1 MNCYYAHNGQKKAKK
16 ELQVIIFKP
25 KKKKKEDDSFNKD
38 GELSKINKSFEMI
51 GSEFNSDIHIKR
63 PIIFS
68 KKNEFKKDLND
79 ISTKKSKTL
88 KNLEIIKK
96 DLENNVQKDV
106 VNKQKISK
114 NYMENNDVNSNNNI
128 AKFNNV
134 NNPINIELIKELT
147 IDSYTDYAL
156 DNTFLVFTSIDSIF
170 YLIYANSKRS
180 IISFNLSDNK
190 KINEIKKAHNRDITN
205 FRHFLDK
212 INKRDLIISISLSDN
227 NLKLWNISN
236 YDCLLNIEN
245 VNKTGRLFSACL
257 FSSNNNNYIL
267 TSNAYG
273 NNLESIKVF
282 DFNGNKIKEINDS
295 KDSIYFI
302 DVYKENQSSD
312 IYILT
317 GNNGYTKSYNYLNN
331 STYHKYWD
339 NDNNR
344 HCSIIINNNN
354 SIVKMIESSFDGYLR
369 IWDFHLGIL
378 LKKIKICDNDW
389 LFGICLW
396 DDDNLFV
403 GCGDKTIKL
412 VELKSG
418 LITNHLSGNKNKVLT
433 IKAIEHPKYGK
444 CLISQGYEKDQI
456 KLLINKNLYMN

>member
-1 MNCYYAHNGQKKAKK
+1 MNCYYAHNEKKNTKK
-16 ELQVIIFKP
+16 EVQVIIFKP
-25 KKKKKEDDSFNKD
+25 VKKKKEDDNEE
-38 GELSKINKSFEMI
+38 GNLSKINKSFEMI
-51 GSEFNSDIHIKR
+51 KSEFNSDNQINR

-68 KKNEFKKDLND
+68 NKNVFNKDLKD

-96 DLENNVQKDV
+96 DLENTEKVNA
-106 VNKQKISK
+106 NKQKISQ
-114 NYMENNDVNSNNNI
+114 NYMGSNFVNSNNNI
-128 AKFNNV
+128 AKLNLV

-147 IDSYTDYAL
+147 IDSYTDYTL
-156 DNTFLVFTSIDSIF
+156 DNTFLVFISIDDIF
-170 YLIYANSKRS
+170 YIIYTNIKRS

-205 FRHFLDK
+205 FRHFFDK

-227 NLKLWNISN
+227 NLKLWDISN

-245 VNKTGRLFSACL
+245 VNKTGRLFSAC
-257 FSSNNNNYIL
+257 FFCSNNNNYIL
-267 TSNAYG
+267 TSSAYC

-295 KDSIYFI
+295 KDSVYFI
-302 DVYKENQSSD
+302 DVYKENHSSN
-312 IYILT
+312 IYILS

-331 STYHKYWD
+331 STYHKYSD

-344 HCSIIINNNN
+344 HCSIIINKNNG
-354 SIVKMIESSFDGYLR
+354 IVKMIESSFDGHLR
-369 IWDFHLGIL
+369 IWDFHGGIL

-396 DDDNLFV
+396 DDDCLFV

-412 VELKSG
+412 VDLKSG
-418 LITNHLSGNKNKVLT
+418 LITRHLSGNKNKVLT
-433 IKAIEHPKYGK
+433 IKTLDHPKYGK
-444 CLISQGYEKDQI
+444 CLISQGYERDQI
-456 KLLINKNLYMN
+456 KLLINQNLYMN

>member
-1 MNCYYAHNGQKKAKK
+1 MNCYYAHKEQKKAKK
-16 ELQVIIFKP
+16 AFQGIIFRP
-25 KKKKKEDDSFNKD
+25 KKKKKEEEIFKTEDSM
-38 GELSKINKSFEMI
+38 SKINKSSEMI
-51 GSEFNSDIHIKR
+51 GKEFNSEIQSKGS
-63 PIIFS
+63 IIFS
-68 KKNEFKKDLND
+68 NKNEFNKDLKD
-79 ISTKKSKTL
+79 LITKKSKTL

-96 DLENNVQKDV
+96 DLENNVQNVD
-106 VNKQKISK
+106 VNKQKIS
-114 NYMENNDVNSNNNI
+114 NMQSNIINPNNNNM
-128 AKFNNV
+128 AKLNHV
-134 NNPINIELIKELT
+134 NKPINIELIKELT
-147 IDSYTDYAL
+147 IDSYTDYTL
-156 DNTFLVFTSIDSIF
+156 DNTFLVFISVDNIF
-170 YLIYANSKRS
+170 YLIYTDVKRS

-190 KINEIKKAHNRDITN
+190 KINEIKSAHKRDITN
-205 FRHFLDK
+205 FRYFLDK
-212 INKRDLIISISLSDN
+212 MNKRDLILSISLSDN

-257 FSSNNNNYIL
+257 FSDNFNNYIL

-295 KDSIYFI
+295 KDSVYFI
-302 DVYKENQSSD
+302 DVYKENQSSN
-312 IYILT
+312 IYIVT

-331 STYHKYWD
+331 SFYHKYDD

-354 SIVKMIESSFDGYLR
+354 DIVKMIESSFDGHLR
-369 IWDFHLGIL
+369 IWDFHSGIL

-389 LFGICLW
+389 LLGLCLW
-396 DDDNLFV
+396 DDEFLFV
-403 GCGDKTIKL
+403 GCGDRTLKL
-412 VELKSG
+412 IELKNG
-418 LITNHLSGNKNKVLT
+418 LITNHLSGFKNKVLA
-433 IKAIEHPKYGK
+433 IKILDHPKYGK

>member
-1 MNCYYAHNGQKKAKK
+1 MNCYYAHNEQKKNKK

-25 KKKKKEDDSFNKD
+25 KKKKKEDDFFNKE
-38 GELSKINKSFEMI
+38 GNLSKINKSSEMI
-51 GSEFNSDIHIKR
+51 ESEFNSDIHIKR

-68 KKNEFKKDLND
+68 NKNEFNKDLNG
-79 ISTKKSKTL
+79 ISTKNSKTL
-88 KNLEIIKK
+88 NNFEIIKK
-96 DLENNVQKDV
+96 DLENNVQKVDV
-106 VNKQKISK
+106 NNQKISK
-114 NYMENNDVNSNNNI
+114 NYLDKNIVNSNNNI
-128 AKFNNV
+128 AKFKNI

-147 IDSYTDYAL
+147 KDSYTDYTL
-156 DNTFLVFTSIDSIF
+156 DNTFLVFISVDNIF
-170 YLIYANSKRS
+170 YLIYTNIKRS

-236 YDCLLNIEN
+236 YDCLLNIKN

-257 FSSNNNNYIL
+257 FSYLNNNYIL
-267 TSNAYG
+267 TSSAYG

-295 KDSIYFI
+295 KDSVYFI
-302 DVYKENQSSD
+302 DVYKENESSD
-312 IYILT
+312 LYILT

-331 STYHKYWD
+331 STYHKYSD

-344 HCSIIINNNN
+344 HCSIVINNNN
-354 SIVKMIESSFDGYLR
+354 GTVKMIESGFDGHLR
-369 IWDFHLGIL
+369 IWDFHGGIL

-396 DDDNLFV
+396 NDDCLFV

-412 VELKSG
+412 VDLKSG
-418 LITNHLSGNKNKVLT
+418 LIINHLSGNKNKVLT
-433 IKAIEHPKYGK
+433 IKALDHSKYGK

-456 KLLINKNLYMN
+456 KLLINKICI